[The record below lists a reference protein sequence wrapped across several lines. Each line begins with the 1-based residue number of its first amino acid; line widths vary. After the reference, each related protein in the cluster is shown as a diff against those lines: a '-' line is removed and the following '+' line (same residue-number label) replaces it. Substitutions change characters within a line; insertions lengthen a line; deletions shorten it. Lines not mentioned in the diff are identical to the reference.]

1 MFYFVIIVIFIVSLI
16 FALRSAIR
24 LGDKPSIKDVK
35 KSLDKDRVIFK
46 GHSSSV

>member
-1 MFYFVIIVIFIVSLI
+1 MFYFVIIIIFIISLI
-16 FALRSAIR
+16 LALRSVRR
-24 LGDKPSIKDVK
+24 LGDKPSIRDVK